1 MNRLLTLIICISLAS
16 CSVKYRCQDIPND
29 AGCRNMSEV
38 YDRTG
43 DAFVDNRGGLKQ
55 GKKTDKTANKEIDI
69 KPSRN
74 GINTVIA
81 GEPVLAKAAGLR
93 IWIAPW
99 TDKNNDLH
107 FSYVYIKTK
116 DAEWTITK

>member
-1 MNRLLTLIICISLAS
+1 
-16 CSVKYRCQDIPND
+16 
-29 AGCRNMSEV
+29 MSEV

-43 DAFVDNRGGLKQ
+43 DTFVDNRGSLKQ
-55 GKKTDKTANKEIDI
+55 GKKTEKTANKEIDI